1 MAIVNRYTAQS
12 RTPETSKKEA
22 DVSGQLV
29 RLIDLLFG
37 LVIVQ
42 GALYYRPLL
51 AAHGHVTAPAAVA
64 LALIMYTV
72 VRSFVDWHTL
82 MEHAPYQISTSTKRP
97 SSLVQVRTFE
107 LWRLYVDFL
116 IVATYSFLLLRGHVL
131 LRNPAAELKLFFWS
145 FAGIFALYWIWGKL
159 LLQASGEKEEQFK
172 EDLLFLALGA
182 SILLAIVYAVVLGN
196 KLLAGHGTIRN
207 IIALTIAFVIMVVYR
222 WLNWKQQR
230 TIDDSMTPSDPAPSA
245 GA

>member
-1 MAIVNRYTAQS
+1 MAIVNEPDAQD
-12 RTPETSKKEA
+12 RTTELLEKET

-51 AAHGHVTAPAAVA
+51 AAHGHVSSPAAIA

-82 MEHAPYQISTSTKRP
+82 MEHAPYRIVTSTKRL
-97 SSLVQVRTFE
+97 SSLLQVRTLE

-131 LRNPAAELKLFFWS
+131 LKTPAAHLRLFFWS
-145 FAGIFALYWIWGKL
+145 FAGIFALYWIWGEL
-159 LLQASGEKEEQFK
+159 LHLASGADRQFK
-172 EDLLFLALGA
+172 EKLLFIALGA
-182 SILLAIVYAVVLGN
+182 AILLAAGYTVAAGD
-196 KLLAGHGTIRN
+196 KHLAGDGIERN
-207 IIALTIAFVIMVVYR
+207 DIALGMAFVIMVLYR
-222 WLNWKQQR
+222 FGNWKQQK
-230 TIDDSMTPSDPAPSA
+230 TINDP
-245 GA
+245 

>member
-1 MAIVNRYTAQS
+1 MAIVNEYPPSS
-12 RTPETSKKEA
+12 RTAEASQKEA

-51 AAHGHVTAPAAVA
+51 AAHGHVTAPATVA
-64 LALIMYTV
+64 LTLIMYTV

-82 MEHAPYQISTSTKRP
+82 MEHAPYRIMTSTKRP
-97 SSLVQVRTFE
+97 SSLLQVRTLE

-131 LRNPAAELKLFFWS
+131 LKTPAAHLRLFFWS
-145 FAGIFALYWIWGKL
+145 FAGIFALYWVWGEL
-159 LLQASGEKEEQFK
+159 LHLSSGEERQFK
-172 EDLLFLALGA
+172 EKLLFIAVGA
-182 SILLAIVYAVVLGN
+182 AILLASGYTATVGD
-196 KLLAGHGTIRN
+196 KHLAGDGIKHN
-207 IIALTIAFVIMVVYR
+207 DIALAIAFAIMVLYR
-222 WLNWKQQR
+222 FGNWKQQK
-230 TIDDSMTPSDPAPSA
+230 TINDP
-245 GA
+245 